1 MKSKGRYGQFV
12 RWIFSMIDLII
23 VNLAYFV
30 VMIWS
35 GIDSQVSSQL
45 YGRPMWLVL
54 NVAMV
59 VCIYFFS
66 EVHERRVIYADK
78 VVGQALKLVL
88 THAGIFITLTT
99 FLGAYDEASWRQVLA
114 FYAIFFLALATW
126 WVLSRQ
132 LVKLYRNQGF
142 NFKRIIVIGG
152 GTVGVRLINEML
164 GDQGYGYHI
173 VGFFDNNPKAR
184 SASAAYQGTL
194 DDVEQFVK
202 THQVD
207 EMFCAVP
214 DIEDNQNVSRMI
226 RIADNNAVDFYYVP
240 QFGRT
245 VTRQFELQSVGD
257 VPILAV
263 HPYPL
268 KNPINRMV
276 KRAFDLLFSTAMLI
290 LSPLVVIP
298 VAIGI
303 KLSSPGPIF
312 FVQKRTGYRGQA
324 FNCYKFRTMRIN
336 TDSDTLQAT
345 KDDPRVTRF
354 GNFLRRNSIDEL
366 PQFYNVWL
374 GEMSIVGPRPHMVAQ
389 TEMYSELIDKYMLRH
404 TIKPGITGWAQVRGY
419 RGQTEELWQMEKRV
433 EYDVWY
439 AENWSFFLDLKII
452 VRTVWNAI
460 KGEANAY

>member
-12 RWIFSMIDLII
+12 RWIFSCVDLLI
-23 VNLAYFV
+23 VNLCYLAT
-30 VMIWS
+30 MLWR
-35 GIDSQVSSQL
+35 GDDVSALQL
-45 YGRPMWLVL
+45 YSRPMWLVL
-54 NVAMV
+54 NVAML
-59 VCIYFFS
+59 VCIYFYND
-66 EVHERRVIYADK
+66 VHERRVFYADK
-78 VVGQALKLVL
+78 VVGQALKLTL

-99 FLGAYDEASWRQVLA
+99 FLGAYDTASWRLVLT
-114 FYAIFFLALATW
+114 FYIIFFLALATW

-152 GTVGVRLINEML
+152 GTVGVRLIDEMF

-184 SASAAYQGTL
+184 SVSAAYQGTL

-226 RIADNNAVDFYYVP
+226 RIADNNAIDFYYVP

-268 KNPINRMV
+268 KNPINRAF
-276 KRAFDLLFSTAMLI
+276 KRAFDLFFSTLMLI

-298 VAIGI
+298 VAIAI
-303 KLSSPGPIF
+303 KLSSPGPVF
-312 FVQKRTGYRGQA
+312 FVQRRTGYRGQA
-324 FNCYKFRTMRIN
+324 FNCYKFRTMRVN
-336 TDSDTLQAT
+336 NDSDTLQAT
-345 KDDPRVTRF
+345 KGDPRVTRV
-354 GNFLRRNSIDEL
+354 GNFLRRTSIDEL
-366 PQFYNVWL
+366 PQFYNVWR

-452 VRTVWNAI
+452 FRTVWNAL

>member
-12 RWIFSMIDLII
+12 KWIFSMIDLLI
-23 VNLAYFV
+23 VNLVFFASMY
-30 VMIWS
+30 WQH
-35 GIDSQVSSQL
+35 DSLPADSEL
-45 YGRPMWLVL
+45 YSRPVWLVL
-54 NVAMV
+54 NMAMLV
-59 VCIYFFS
+59 GLYFYND
-66 EVHERRVIYADK
+66 VHERRVFYAEK

-88 THAGIFITLTT
+88 THAGIFVTLIS
-99 FLGAYDEASWRQVLA
+99 FLGHASAQWQRVLWFYIVFFVVLA
-114 FYAIFFLALATW
+114 AW
-126 WVLSRQ
+126 WVISRQ
-132 LVKLYRNQGF
+132 LVKLYRNRGF
-142 NFKRIIVIGG
+142 NFKRVIVIGG

-164 GDQGYGYHI
+164 ADQGYGYHI
-173 VGFFDNNPKAR
+173 VGFFDDNPKAR
-184 SASAAYQGTL
+184 SASAAYQGSL

-268 KNPINRMV
+268 KNPINRFV
-276 KRAFDLLFSTAMLI
+276 KRAFDLLASTIALI

-324 FNCYKFRTMRIN
+324 FNCYKFRTMRVN
-336 TDSDTLQAT
+336 ADSDTLQAT
-345 KDDPRVTRF
+345 KGDPRVTRF
-354 GNFLRRNSIDEL
+354 GNFLRRTSIDEL
-366 PQFYNVWL
+366 PQFYNVWR

-389 TEMYSELIDKYMLRH
+389 TELYSELIDKYMLRH

-439 AENWSFFLDLKII
+439 AENWTFFMDLKII
-452 VRTVWNAI
+452 FRTVWNAL
-460 KGEANAY
+460 KGEDNAY

>member
-345 KDDPRVTRF
+345 QDDPRVTRF
-354 GNFLRRNSIDEL
+354 GNFLRRTSIDEL

>member
-194 DDVEQFVK
+194 DDLEQFVK

>member
-12 RWIFSMIDLII
+12 KWIFSIIDLLI
-23 VNLAYFV
+23 VNLVFFAS
-30 VMIWS
+30 MHW
-35 GIDSQVSSQL
+35 GPDSVPAGENF
-45 YGRPMWLVL
+45 YTRPVWLVL

-59 VCIYFFS
+59 VGLYFYS
-66 EVHERRVIYADK
+66 NVHERRVFYAEK

-88 THAGIFITLTT
+88 THAGIFVTLTS
-99 FLGAYDEASWRQVLA
+99 FLGPTDAPWQRVLWFYLTFFVVLA
-114 FYAIFFLALATW
+114 AW
-126 WVLSRQ
+126 WVFSRQ
-132 LVKLYRNQGF
+132 LVKLYRNRGF
-142 NFKRIIVIGG
+142 NFKRVIVIGG

-164 GDQGYGYHI
+164 ADQGYGYHI
-173 VGFFDNNPKAR
+173 VGFFDDNPKAR
-184 SASAAYQGTL
+184 SASAVYQGSL
-194 DDVEQFVK
+194 DDVEPFVK

-268 KNPINRMV
+268 KNPINRFV
-276 KRAFDLLFSTAMLI
+276 KRAFDLVVSTVALI
-290 LSPLVVIP
+290 LSPLVIIP

-324 FNCYKFRTMRIN
+324 FNCYKFRTMRVN
-336 TDSDTLQAT
+336 NDSDTLQAS
-345 KDDPRVTRF
+345 KGDPRVTRF
-354 GNFLRRNSIDEL
+354 GNFLRRSSIDEL

-389 TEMYSELIDKYMLRH
+389 TELYSELIDKYMLRH

-439 AENWSFFLDLKII
+439 AENWTFFMDLKII
-452 VRTVWNAI
+452 FRTVWNAL
-460 KGEANAY
+460 KGEENAY

>member
-12 RWIFSMIDLII
+12 RWVFSIIDLLI
-23 VNLAYFV
+23 VNLVYACSMLWNHAEGASV
-30 VMIWS
+30 
-35 GIDSQVSSQL
+35 L
-45 YGRPMWLVL
+45 YSRPVWLVL
-54 NVAMV
+54 NVAML
-59 VCIYFFS
+59 VCIYFYND
-66 EVHERRVIYADK
+66 VHERRVFYADR
-78 VVGQALKLVL
+78 VVGQAFKLVL
-88 THAGIFITLTT
+88 THAGLFVTLTS
-99 FLGAYDEASWRQVLA
+99 FLGYYGAPWWNMLLFYVL
-114 FYAIFFLALATW
+114 FFLVLSTW
-126 WVLSRQ
+126 WVASRQ

-142 NFKRIIVIGG
+142 NFKRVIVIGG

-184 SASAAYQGTL
+184 SASAVYQGTL

-245 VTRQFELQSVGD
+245 VTRQFELSSVGD

-268 KNPINRMV
+268 KNPINRLI
-276 KRAFDLLFSTAMLI
+276 KRVFDLLVSTVVLI
-290 LSPLVVIP
+290 LSPLVIIP

-324 FNCYKFRTMRIN
+324 FNCYKFRTMRVN
-336 TDSDTLQAT
+336 ADSDTLQAS
-345 KDDPRVTRF
+345 KGDPRVTRF
-354 GNFLRRNSIDEL
+354 GNLLRRTSIDEL

-374 GEMSIVGPRPHMVAQ
+374 GDMSIVGPRPHMVAQ

-439 AENWSFFLDLKII
+439 AENWTFFLDVKII
-452 VRTVWNAI
+452 VRTVWNAL

>member
-12 RWIFSMIDLII
+12 KWIFSMIDLLI
-23 VNLAYFV
+23 VNLVFFASMY
-30 VMIWS
+30 WQH
-35 GIDSQVSSQL
+35 DSLPADSEL
-45 YGRPMWLVL
+45 YSRPVWLVL
-54 NVAMV
+54 NMAMLV
-59 VCIYFFS
+59 GLYFYND
-66 EVHERRVIYADK
+66 VHERRVFYAEK

-88 THAGIFITLTT
+88 THAGIFVTLIS
-99 FLGAYDEASWRQVLA
+99 FLGHAGTQWRRVLWFYIVFFVVLA
-114 FYAIFFLALATW
+114 AW
-126 WVLSRQ
+126 WVISRQ
-132 LVKLYRNQGF
+132 LVKLYRNRGF
-142 NFKRIIVIGG
+142 NFKRVIVIGG

-164 GDQGYGYHI
+164 ADQGYGYHI
-173 VGFFDNNPKAR
+173 VGFFDDNPKAR
-184 SASAAYQGTL
+184 SASAAYQGSL

-268 KNPINRMV
+268 KNPINRFV
-276 KRAFDLLFSTAMLI
+276 KRAFDLLASTIALI

-324 FNCYKFRTMRIN
+324 FNCYKFRTMRVN
-336 TDSDTLQAT
+336 ADSDTLQAT
-345 KDDPRVTRF
+345 KGDPRVTRF
-354 GNFLRRNSIDEL
+354 GNFLRRTSIDEL
-366 PQFYNVWL
+366 PQFYNVWR

-389 TEMYSELIDKYMLRH
+389 TELYSELIDKYMLRH

-439 AENWSFFLDLKII
+439 AENWTFFMDLKII
-452 VRTVWNAI
+452 FRTVWNAL
-460 KGEANAY
+460 KGEDNAY

>member
-1 MKSKGRYGQFV
+1 MRL
-12 RWIFSMIDLII
+12 IFSIVDLLI
-23 VNLAYFV
+23 VNLVFLST
-30 VMIWS
+30 MIWKGQGDGYNELFS
-35 GIDSQVSSQL
+35 
-45 YGRPMWLVL
+45 RPVWLAL
-54 NVAMV
+54 NVAML
-59 VCIYFFS
+59 VCIYFYS
-66 EVHERRVIYADK
+66 NVHERRVFYAEK

-88 THAGIFITLTT
+88 THAGIFVSLTS
-99 FLGAYDEASWRQVLA
+99 FLNQLNAPWRILLI
-114 FYAIFFLALATW
+114 FYAIFFLAISAW

-132 LVKLYRNQGF
+132 LVKLYRNHGF
-142 NFKRIIVIGG
+142 NFKRVIVIGG
-152 GTVGVRLINEML
+152 GTVGVRLIDEML
-164 GDQGYGYHI
+164 ADQGYGYHI
-173 VGFFDNNPKAR
+173 VGFFDNNPKSR
-184 SASAAYQGTL
+184 SASAVYQGTL
-194 DDVEQFVK
+194 DDVELFVK

-245 VTRQFELQSVGD
+245 VTRQFELSSIGD

-268 KNPINRMV
+268 KNPINRLV
-276 KRAFDLLFSTAMLI
+276 KRSFDLVVSTVALV
-290 LSPLVVIP
+290 LSPLVILP

-324 FNCYKFRTMRIN
+324 FNCYKFRTMRVN
-336 TDSDTLQAT
+336 DDSDTLQAT
-345 KDDPRVTRF
+345 KGDPRVTRF
-354 GNFLRRNSIDEL
+354 GNFLRRTSLDEL

-374 GEMSIVGPRPHMVAQ
+374 GEMSVVGPRPHMVAQ

-439 AENWSFFLDLKII
+439 AENWTFFLDMKILF
-452 VRTVWNAI
+452 RTMWNAI
-460 KGEANAY
+460 IGEDNAY

>member
-12 RWIFSMIDLII
+12 RWIFSIVDLLI
-23 VNLAYFV
+23 VNLVYFAC
-30 VMIWS
+30 MQWN
-35 GIDSQVSSQL
+35 GGGETPIDSSLNS
-45 YGRPMWLVL
+45 RPVWLVL

-59 VCIYFFS
+59 VCIYFYS
-66 EVHERRVIYADK
+66 DVHERRVFYADK
-78 VVGQALKLVL
+78 VVGQAFKLVL
-88 THAGIFITLTT
+88 THAGIFVTLTS
-99 FLGAYDEASWRQVLA
+99 FLGANDVPWKHALL
-114 FYAIFFLALATW
+114 FYATFFIVLSTW
-126 WVLSRQ
+126 WVISRQ
-132 LVKLYRNQGF
+132 LVKLYRNRGF
-142 NFKRIIVIGG
+142 NFKRVIVIGG
-152 GTVGVRLINEML
+152 GTVGVRLIDEML

-173 VGFFDNNPKAR
+173 VGFFDNNRKAR
-184 SASAAYQGTL
+184 SVSAAYQGTL

-214 DIEDNQNVSRMI
+214 DIEDNNNVSRMI

-245 VTRQFELQSVGD
+245 VTRQFELSSVGD

-276 KRAFDLLFSTAMLI
+276 KRAFDLLVSTVVLI
-290 LSPLVVIP
+290 LSPLVIIP

-336 TDSDTLQAT
+336 ADSDTLQAT
-345 KDDPRVTRF
+345 KGDPRVTRL
-354 GNFLRRNSIDEL
+354 GNFLRRTSIDEL
-366 PQFYNVWL
+366 PQFYNVWR

-439 AENWSFFLDLKII
+439 AENWSLFLDLKII

-460 KGEANAY
+460 KGEDNAY

>member
-1 MKSKGRYGQFV
+1 MKSKGRYGQFI
-12 RWIFSMIDLII
+12 RLTFSIIDMLVANLSYFASMMI
-23 VNLAYFV
+23 YR
-30 VMIWS
+30 
-35 GIDSQVSSQL
+35 GSQL
-45 YGRPMWLVL
+45 GGGEMLSRPVWLVL
-54 NVAMV
+54 NVAMM
-59 VCIYFFS
+59 VCVYFYS
-66 EVHERRVIYADK
+66 NVHERRSFYAEK
-78 VVGQALKLVL
+78 VVGQAFKLVL

-99 FLGAYDEASWRQVLA
+99 FLGTHEAPWQPVLL
-114 FYAIFFLALATW
+114 FYALFFALLSTW

-132 LVKLYRNQGF
+132 VLKIYRNQGF
-142 NFKRIIVIGG
+142 NFKRVIVIGG

-164 GDQGYGYHI
+164 ADQGYGYHI

-245 VTRQFELQSVGD
+245 VTRQFELSSVGD

-263 HPYPL
+263 HPSPL
-268 KNPINRMV
+268 KNPINRLF
-276 KRAFDLLFSTAMLI
+276 KRAFDLLISTVVLV
-290 LSPLVVIP
+290 LSPLVIIP

-324 FNCYKFRTMRIN
+324 FNCYKFRTMRVN
-336 TDSDTLQAT
+336 DDSDTLQAT
-345 KDDPRVTRF
+345 KGDPRVTQF
-354 GNFLRRNSIDEL
+354 GNFLRRTSIDEL

-374 GEMSIVGPRPHMVAQ
+374 GEMSVVGPRPHMVAQ

-439 AENWSFFLDLKII
+439 AENWTFLLDLKII
-452 VRTVWNAI
+452 FRTIFNALR
-460 KGEANAY
+460 GEDNAY

>member
-12 RWIFSMIDLII
+12 RWIFSIVDMLV
-23 VNLAYFV
+23 VNLTFISVTLWQGDQNGAETLLTRP
-30 VMIWS
+30 IWLS
-35 GIDSQVSSQL
+35 
-45 YGRPMWLVL
+45 L
-54 NVAMV
+54 NVAML
-59 VCIYFFS
+59 VCIYFYNN
-66 EVHERRVIYADK
+66 VHERRVYYAEK
-78 VVGQALKLVL
+78 VVGQAIKLVL
-88 THAGIFITLTT
+88 THAGLFVSLIS
-99 FLGAYDEASWRQVLA
+99 FLGPDVSWRVLLK
-114 FYAIFFLALATW
+114 FYLIFFLALATW
-126 WVLSRQ
+126 WVVSRQ
-132 LVKLYRNQGF
+132 LVKLYRNHGF
-142 NFKRIIVIGG
+142 NFKRVIVIGG

-184 SASAAYQGTL
+184 SVSAVYQGTL
-194 DDVEQFVK
+194 ADVEQFVK

-214 DIEDNQNVSRMI
+214 DTENNQNVAQMI

-245 VTRQFELQSVGD
+245 VTRQFELSSVGD

-268 KNPINRMV
+268 KNPINRLI
-276 KRAFDLLFSTAMLI
+276 KQTFDLVVSTVVLI
-290 LSPLVVIP
+290 LSPLVIIP

-303 KLSSPGPIF
+303 KLSSPGPVF

-324 FNCYKFRTMRIN
+324 FDCYKFRTMRVN
-336 TDSDTLQAT
+336 ADSDTLQAS

-354 GNFLRRNSIDEL
+354 GNFLRRTSIDEL
-366 PQFYNVWL
+366 PQFFNVWR
-374 GEMSIVGPRPHMVAQ
+374 GDMSIVGPRPHMVAQ

-404 TIKPGITGWAQVRGY
+404 TIKPGITGWAQVRGF

-439 AENWSFFLDLKII
+439 AENWTFLLDLKII
-452 VRTVWNAI
+452 FRTIYNALR
-460 KGEANAY
+460 GEDNAY

>member
-12 RWIFSMIDLII
+12 RWIFSIIDLLI
-23 VNLAYFV
+23 VNLVYLASMRWGLGSLPDGCEIY
-30 VMIWS
+30 S
-35 GIDSQVSSQL
+35 
-45 YGRPMWLVL
+45 RPAWLVL

-59 VCIYFFS
+59 VGLYFYS
-66 EVHERRVIYADK
+66 DVHERRVFYADK
-78 VVGQALKLVL
+78 VVGQAFKLVL
-88 THAGIFITLTT
+88 THAGIFVTLTS
-99 FLGAYDEASWRQVLA
+99 FLRQVDAPWQRMLW
-114 FYAIFFLALATW
+114 FYVVFFIVLSAW
-126 WVLSRQ
+126 WVISRQ
-132 LVKLYRNQGF
+132 LVKQYRNKGF
-142 NFKRIIVIGG
+142 NFKRVIVIGG

-173 VGFFDNNPKAR
+173 VGFFDDNPKAK

-207 EMFCAVP
+207 EMFCCVP
-214 DIEDNQNVSRMI
+214 DTEYNQSVSQMI

-257 VPILAV
+257 IPILAV

-268 KNPINRMV
+268 KNPINRLV
-276 KRAFDLLFSTAMLI
+276 KRALDLLLSTLVLI
-290 LSPLVVIP
+290 LSPLVIIP

-336 TDSDTLQAT
+336 DDSDTLQAT
-345 KDDPRVTRF
+345 KGDPRVTRF
-354 GNFLRRNSIDEL
+354 GNFLRRTSIDEL

-374 GEMSIVGPRPHMVAQ
+374 GEMSVVGPRPHMVAQ
-389 TEMYSELIDKYMLRH
+389 TEQYSRLIDKYMLRH
-404 TIKPGITGWAQVRGY
+404 TIKPGITGWAQVLGY

-433 EYDVWY
+433 ENDVWY
-439 AENWSFFLDLKII
+439 AENWTFFLDLKII
-452 VRTVWNAI
+452 IRTVMNAF
-460 KGEANAY
+460 KGEENAY

>member
-30 VMIWS
+30 VMMWS
-35 GIDSQVSSQL
+35 GIDSQASSQL

-345 KDDPRVTRF
+345 KDDPRVTLF
-354 GNFLRRNSIDEL
+354 GNFLRRTSIDEL